1 MTNPTLFTPF
11 TVRNLTIRNRV
22 WVPPMCMY
30 SALGKDG
37 VPTDFHRA
45 HYGAMALGGAGL
57 IIVEATAVSPEG
69 RISFHDLGIWNDAQ
83 VQAFK
88 PITALMRDNGAVP
101 GIQIAHAGRKAS
113 TYPGWGYDGIDG
125 SVPVEEGGWQT
136 VSASANA
143 FEGYAPAH
151 ALTEEG
157 IAQVVA
163 DFAAA
168 ARRSVEAGFQ
178 VLEIHAAHG
187 YLIHQFL
194 SPLTNERT
202 DDFGGPLKNRARLL
216 LDIVRAIR
224 AVVGEEIVLFV
235 RFSATDWIE
244 GGWNEE
250 ETSIVTDWV
259 KDLGVDTV
267 DISTGGL
274 VAGADIPVGPGYQV
288 PLAHY
293 VKEHAHLPTS
303 AVGLIT
309 TAAQANEI
317 ITSGRADAVMLGK
330 EHLRDPHFALRAAA
344 ELGEKISYGT
354 PQYQWA
360 PFPRSE

>member
-1 MTNPTLFTPF
+1 MPQPALFTPF

-37 VPTDFHRA
+37 VPTAFHTA

-57 IIVEATAVSPEG
+57 IIVEATAVNPEG
-69 RISFHDLGIWNDAQ
+69 RISFHDLGIWNDEQ
-83 VQAFK
+83 VAAFR
-88 PITALMRDNGAVP
+88 PITAFISEQGAVP
-101 GIQIAHAGRKAS
+101 GIQLAHAGRKAS

-125 SVPVEEGGWQT
+125 TVPVEEGGWQT
-136 VSASANA
+136 LGPSANS
-143 FEGYAPAH
+143 FTGYAPAH
-151 ALTEEG
+151 AMSEEQ
-157 IAQVVA
+157 IIQVVA
-163 DFAAA
+163 DFASA
-168 ARRSVEAGFQ
+168 ARRAVEAGFK

-187 YLIHQFL
+187 YLIHEFL

-216 LDIVRAIR
+216 LDIVRAVR
-224 AVVGEEIVLFV
+224 KEVGEEIVLFV

-259 KDLGVDTV
+259 KDLGVDV
-267 DISTGGL
+267 ADISTGGL
-274 VAGADIPVGPGYQV
+274 VAEAHIPTGPGYQV
-288 PLAHY
+288 PMAHY
-293 VKEHAHLPTS
+293 VKEHAHLPVA
-303 AVGLIT
+303 AVGMIT
-309 TAAQANEI
+309 TAQQANEI
-317 ITSGRADAVMLGK
+317 VESGRADAVLIGK
-330 EHLRDPHFALRAAA
+330 ETLRDPHFALRAAA
-344 ELGEKISYGT
+344 TLGAQIDYGI

-360 PFPRSE
+360 PYGR

>member
-1 MTNPTLFTPF
+1 MTNPTLFTPI
-11 TVRNLTIRNRV
+11 TLRNLTIRNRV

-45 HYGAMALGGAGL
+45 HYGALALGGAGL
-57 IIVEATAVSPEG
+57 VIVEATGVSPEG

-83 VQAFK
+83 VEAFK
-88 PITALMRDNGAVP
+88 PITAFLKANGVVP
-101 GIQIAHAGRKAS
+101 GIQLAHAGRKAS
-113 TYPGWGYDGIDG
+113 TTPGWGFGGADETI
-125 SVPVEEGGWQT
+125 PVEDGGWQT
-136 VSASANA
+136 VSASATA
-143 FEGYAPAH
+143 HEGYAPAV

-163 DFAAA
+163 DFVSA

-194 SPLTNERT
+194 SPLSNERT

-216 LDIVRAIR
+216 LDIVRAVR
-224 AVVGEEIVLFV
+224 AEVGEEIVLFV
-235 RFSATDWIE
+235 RFSATDWVE

-274 VAGADIPVGPGYQV
+274 VGSATIPVGPGYQV
-288 PLAHY
+288 PMAHY

-309 TAAQANEI
+309 TPEQADEI
-317 ITSGRADAVMLGK
+317 ITSGRADAVMLGR

-344 ELGEKISYGT
+344 KLGVAIEYGT

-360 PFPRSE
+360 PYSSQ

>member
-1 MTNPTLFTPF
+1 
-11 TVRNLTIRNRV
+11 
-22 WVPPMCMY
+22 
-30 SALGKDG
+30 
-37 VPTDFHRA
+37 
-45 HYGAMALGGAGL
+45 
-57 IIVEATAVSPEG
+57 
-69 RISFHDLGIWNDAQ
+69 
-83 VQAFK
+83 
-88 PITALMRDNGAVP
+88 
-101 GIQIAHAGRKAS
+101 
-113 TYPGWGYDGIDG
+113 
-125 SVPVEEGGWQT
+125 
-136 VSASANA
+136 VSASATA
-143 FEGYAPAH
+143 HEGYAPAV

-157 IAQVVA
+157 IAHVVA

-194 SPLTNERT
+194 SPLSNQRT

-216 LDIVRAIR
+216 LNIVRAVR
-224 AVVGEEIVLFV
+224 AEVGEEPVLFV
-235 RFSATDWIE
+235 RFSATDWVE

-274 VAGADIPVGPGYQV
+274 LEGVKIPVGPGYQV
-288 PLAHY
+288 PMAHY

-303 AVGLIT
+303 AVGMIT
-309 TAAQANEI
+309 TPEQANEV

-344 ELGEKISYGT
+344 KLGISLDYAP

-360 PFPRSE
+360 PYRN

>member
-1 MTNPTLFTPF
+1 MAQPTLFTPL
-11 TVRNLTIRNRV
+11 TVRNHTFRNRV

-37 VPTDFHRA
+37 VATSFHQA
-45 HYGAMALGGAGL
+45 HYGAMALGKPGL

-69 RISFHDLGIWNDAQ
+69 RISFHDLGIWNDTQ
-83 VQAFK
+83 VEALK
-88 PITALMRDNGAVP
+88 PIAAFISEQGVVP
-101 GIQIAHAGRKAS
+101 GIQLGHAGRKGS
-113 TYPGWGYDGIDG
+113 TYPGWGYPGIAG
-125 SVPVEEGGWQT
+125 STPVEAGGWDT
-136 VSASANA
+136 VAPSPIS
-143 FEGYAPAH
+143 FEGYAQPT
-151 ALTEEG
+151 ALDEAG
-157 IAQVVA
+157 IAKVVT
-163 DFAAA
+163 DFASA
-168 ARRSVEAGFQ
+168 ARRAVEAGFQ

-194 SPLTNERT
+194 SPLSNERT

-216 LDIVRAIR
+216 LDIVRAVR
-224 AVVGEEIVLFV
+224 AEVGEEPVLFV
-235 RFSATDWIE
+235 RFSATDWVQ

-274 VAGADIPVGPGYQV
+274 VATAQIPVAPGFQV

-293 VKEHAHLPTS
+293 VKEHAHLPTA

-309 TAAQANEI
+309 EAQQANDI
-317 ITSGRADAVMLGK
+317 IESGRADAVLIGREM
-330 EHLRDPHFALRAAA
+330 LRDPHFPLRAAA
-344 ELGEKISYGT
+344 ELGAQIDYAPEQYGR
-354 PQYQWA
+354 A
-360 PFPRSE
+360 PFAS